1 MEYVCLLLLA
11 YIVWCCIVP
20 PKWYRDRKAA
30 HAEKQSKK
38 PPKFKRAVFRGI
50 VVDGIKYHRGPIY
63 GYIVGF
69 KPTPI
74 VFDKLIDGDYS
85 QTVYTRLDFNGTL
98 HQYPTQAQAEGSFV
112 NGDFGILAITMTE
125 GRIQFGNILPARM
138 KPETQVLLEVSFM
151 VAD

>member
-1 MEYVCLLLLA
+1 MEYVCLLLLG

-30 HAEKQSKK
+30 DAEKQSKK
-38 PPKFKRAVFRGI
+38 PAKFKRAIHRGI
-50 VVDGIKYHRGPIY
+50 LIDRVKYQRGPIH

-69 KPTPI
+69 QPTMI
-74 VFDKLIDGDYS
+74 IFDKLIDGDYS
-85 QTVYTRLDFNGTL
+85 QTVYTRLDFQGRL
-98 HQYPTQAQAEGSFV
+98 HQYSTQAQAEESFV